1 MSEQK
6 IPMWLRKPSHKKEVV
21 ATEKGWVVKE
31 TGEVLTRVP
40 GLPQKIAEYFGGGL
54 EVLSTPTVVEE
65 ATPVEPLN
73 VEVTLVEEPTV
84 ETITTEEVQQT
95 EVEHETTTEEV
106 EEEEQA
112 PVEEINKEEAQ
123 PKRRGRPAKA
133 K

>member
-54 EVLSTPTVVEE
+54 EVLTTPTVVEE
-65 ATPVEPLN
+65 TQPVESLN
-73 VEVTLVEEPTV
+73 VEVTPVEEPTV
-84 ETITTEEVQQT
+84 ESITTEEVQQT
-95 EVEHETTTEEV
+95 EVEQETTTEEV
-106 EEEEQA
+106 EEEQA

-123 PKRRGRPAKA
+123 PKRRGRRPKA